1 MMTLIETM
9 ANVDFCLFLLGVFGI
24 SFFTLIHKILCKCNS
39 FVFSTVCVV
48 LTYLVLSHLA

>member
-39 FVFSTVCVV
+39 LVFSTVCVV